1 MPKRQQPDQPLTQAT
16 VASYLAVTELTLAR
30 WTKEGRFPPPRR
42 NPDGSYA
49 IDPDELLAWLRS
61 RYIGRPGPPDPPR
74 PVLDSAGRVTN
85 PLATARDIQ
94 RLLRITSTQL
104 RWLVDSG
111 QAGAYDLT
119 GTTLRYDPTD
129 PALRPTRRQRARV
142 RREPRREPVATLLD
156 ALAEGPLDPNNGE
169 DLDLAGAAAIH
180 ALGLAHIR
188 WRSVIPLDPESIGL
202 AYEIATLSGT
212 YVAGITGSV
221 VATTLRLPTPAK
233 GDRPLAVTWQGDD
246 SHLSLDALRH
256 HGPFGIATVLAISAK
271 PAWTQA
277 LQSEGL
283 AVVVVAPSFT
293 RTTPTRPLGLRT
305 GYPPNRK
312 H

>member
-30 WTKEGRFPPPRR
+30 WTREGRFPSPPR

-49 IDPDELLAWLRS
+49 IDPDELVTWLRS
-61 RYIGRPGPPDPPR
+61 RYIGRPGPPDPP
-74 PVLDSAGRVTN
+74 PPALDSAGRVTN
-85 PLATARDIQ
+85 PLATGRDIQ

-119 GTTLRYDPTD
+119 GTTLRYDPAD
-129 PALRPTRRQRARV
+129 PALRPTHRQRARV

-156 ALAEGPLDPNNGE
+156 ALAEGPLDPHNGE
-169 DLDLAGAAAIH
+169 DLDLAAAAAIH
-180 ALGLAHIR
+180 ALRRVHFT
-188 WRSVIPLDPESIGL
+188 WRSIVPLDPESIGL
-202 AYEIATLSGT
+202 AYVIATLSGT
-212 YVAGITGSV
+212 YVAGLTGSV
-221 VATTLRLPTPAK
+221 AASLGLPSPAK
-233 GDRPLAVTWQGDD
+233 RDRPLAVTWQGDD
-246 SHLSLDALRH
+246 PQISLAALRRP
-256 HGPFGIATVLAISAK
+256 GPLGIATVLAVSAK

-283 AVVVVAPSFT
+283 SVVVAAPSFT

-305 GYPPNRK
+305 GHPPNGK